1 MYLLLKNIL
10 LSKKII
16 LLQSYLQ
23 IVNFKELTESN
34 NILKE
39 NLRDTLII
47 SHHIKDS
54 YFIKIKKLLKRLNI
68 KNPHFRCLLGYQ
80 VKLVYIFLKLRK
92 LFSNNFEL
100 VVSGN
105 ANSYL
110 DREFINL
117 SNKSIILDDGT
128 NVFENIFQNLNFK
141 NCQVFSVFESNY
153 FKKYDYQAN
162 KYSFLKK
169 KLKNLSG
176 FSNDIYFL
184 GIPFVEIYN
193 LKENHYI
200 NLLRKII
207 QHFKLKNK
215 IIYVPHPKENPL
227 YLKKYFKNLKIL
239 NIDCPIELYLLSK
252 KKFPRRI
259 VSFGSTALIVLKKIS
274 NKFKL
279 LNVSE
284 KRNSITYN
292 FDKDKY
298 KKINRYV
305 SKMGIKTK
313 II

>member
-34 NILKE
+34 NIFNE
-39 NLRDTLII
+39 NLRNTMIL
-47 SHHIKDS
+47 SHHIKDN
-54 YFIKIKKLLKRLNI
+54 YFKKVKKLSKRLKI
-68 KNPHFRCLLGYQ
+68 KNPHIRCRTGYQ

-92 LFSNNFEL
+92 FFSNNFEL
-100 VVSGN
+100 VISGN

-117 SNKSIILDDGT
+117 SDKSIILDDGT
-128 NVFENIFQNLNFK
+128 NIFENIFQNLSFK
-141 NCQVFSVFESNY
+141 NCRVFSAFEPHY
-153 FKKYDYQAN
+153 FKKYDYQTN

-176 FSNDIYFL
+176 FSNEVYFL
-184 GIPFVEIYN
+184 GIPFVEIYH
-193 LKENHYI
+193 LKKNYYI
-200 NLLRKII
+200 NLLKKII
-207 QHFKLKNK
+207 PNLKSKKK

-227 YLKKYFKNLKIL
+227 YLKKYFKDLKIL
-239 NIDCPIELYLLSK
+239 NIDCPIELYLLNK
-252 KKFPRRI
+252 KKFPKMV
-259 VSFGSTALIVLKKIS
+259 VSFGSTALIVLNKIS

-279 LNVSE
+279 LNLSE
-284 KRNSITYN
+284 KRNSITSN
-292 FDKDKY
+292 FDKVKY
-298 KKINRYV
+298 KKINRYLT
-305 SKMGIKTK
+305 KIGIKTK